1 MADKTIGELPVASEV
16 YDDSLLVME
25 QQGEARSIKGELLK
39 KYARKATAAYVE
51 DAKKSAEEG
60 KRYRDAAAE
69 SAQAAVDVALHPPV
83 LKDEN
88 DHWWIW
94 DAELDDYKDSGID
107 AGVSLTVSPETVTG
121 EPGSAAKVENIGTET
136 DPVLRFT
143 IPRGEN
149 GEAGDAGLPP
159 HLIVGKDSDLGTV
172 LPVDADTLEG
182 HPASH
187 FVPKGELETEL
198 EKKQDV
204 LPYYSNPNLLDN
216 WYFVGGGSQRGGGQ
230 FPINQRGQTE
240 YVSAD
245 VPYMY
250 TIDRWAIQSGLRLQ
264 LEEDGVLFSY
274 AGTVA
279 WLYQLVE
286 SPEKYVG
293 KTVTFSVLVTGEEN
307 SKITFAIRDEATR
320 WSEAPKDTVN
330 IQDFQ
335 KGETKLVSVTATIEN
350 GLSILIIQ
358 ALSETSAIKIAAAK
372 LELGS
377 QQTLAHKEGD
387 TWVLNEIPNYAE
399 ELAKCQRY
407 MQVIDACDYPVIAPF
422 DAYTARLSY
431 PLSQPMRATPT
442 LVVDKNFVLMANGS
456 FNDEG
461 IVNHE
466 VGIWPAPNDVNDQ
479 LVSISVTSKE
489 GFPFKAG
496 TPYLLFKIGKTAKI
510 ILDANL

>member
-149 GEAGDAGLPP
+149 GEAGDVDLPP
-159 HLIVGKDSDLGTV
+159 HLIVGEDNELGTV

-182 HPASH
+182 HPAEY
-187 FVPKGELETEL
+187 FVSDPELAEEL
-198 EKKQDV
+198 EKKQDA
-204 LPYYSNPNLLDN
+204 LPYYTNPNLLDN
-216 WYFVGGGSQRGGGQ
+216 WYFVGGGSHLGSGK
-230 FPINQRGQTE
+230 FPINQHRETNYSASE
-240 YVSAD
+240 YEEKYS
-245 VPYMY
+245 
-250 TIDRWAIQSGLRLQ
+250 IDRWVIQSQTSSNITLEKDGLVFETSNSTGTVHLNGMYITMEDAFAEKTLTFSCLVAELTGTFSIQARNNKWNYYGTKTTTSAGLISLTFTVPANSENLLRLQ
-264 LEEDGVLFSY
+264 IGVEDAKEAMS
-274 AGTVA
+274 A
-279 WLYQLVE
+279 
-286 SPEKYVG
+286 
-293 KTVTFSVLVTGEEN
+293 
-307 SKITFAIRDEATR
+307 KII
-320 WSEAPKDTVN
+320 
-330 IQDFQ
+330 
-335 KGETKLVSVTATIEN
+335 
-350 GLSILIIQ
+350 
-358 ALSETSAIKIAAAK
+358 AAK

-407 MQVIDACDYPVIAPF
+407 MQVIDACDYPTVAPF

-431 PLSQPMRATPT
+431 PLSQPMRKTPT
-442 LVVDKNFVLMANGS
+442 LVADGDFVLMANGD
-456 FNDEG
+456 FNGSVENRSIG
-461 IVNHE
+461 FLTT
-466 VGIWPAPNDVNDQ
+466 PNDVNDQ